1 MKTKDL
7 YFGTMKFVWL
17 KLALGAAL
25 TLGAIILFALF
36 ALIGSLFGQ
45 GGAAVGFI
53 LWLISSVALY
63 RFAMSYVG
71 YLIKAGHVA
80 VIAEAIS
87 SGAIPENQFE
97 WGKNAVKSR
106 FAMSNVYFVIDR
118 LVSGAVRQLQNGVEN
133 IASLFDA
140 IPGISSVAAFVKLFI
155 GVALGYIDECC
166 LGYCFLQKDE
176 GAFKSSC
183 DGVVIYFQ
191 NAKHLLKNAL
201 KVSAV
206 VMLTTLVALVIPAA
220 LFLLLFKA
228 IGWSPLAAIILAVFV
243 AAFVRS
249 AFIDSYIMIDMMKH
263 YMDVV
268 PETEISFDLY
278 GKLCRLSGKFKKLF
292 EKAKA
297 ETPEPVVEV

>member
-36 ALIGSLFGQ
+36 TLIGSLFGE

-53 LWLISSVALY
+53 LWLVSSVALY
-63 RFAMSYVG
+63 RFAMAYFG

>member
-191 NAKHLLKNAL
+191 NAKQLLKNAL

-206 VMLTTLVALVIPAA
+206 VMLTTLVALAIPAA

-228 IGWSPLAAIILAVFV
+228 IGWSPVAAIILAIFV

>member
-191 NAKHLLKNAL
+191 NAKQLLKNAL

-206 VMLTTLVALVIPAA
+206 VMLTTLVALAIPAA

-228 IGWSPLAAIILAVFV
+228 LGWSPVAAIILAIFV

>member
-53 LWLISSVALY
+53 LWLVSSVALY

-133 IASLFDA
+133 IASLFDS

-191 NAKHLLKNAL
+191 NAKQLLKNAL
-201 KVSAV
+201 KVAAV

-228 IGWSPLAAIILAVFV
+228 IGWSPLAAVILAVFV

>member
-25 TLGAIILFALF
+25 TLGAALLFALF
-36 ALIGSLFGQ
+36 ALVGSLFGEN
-45 GGAAVGFI
+45 GVGVSLL
-53 LWLISSVALY
+53 LWALSFFALY
-63 RFAMSYVG
+63 RFAMSYFG

-80 VIAEAIS
+80 VIAEAINR
-87 SGAIPENQFE
+87 GAIPENQFE

-133 IASLFDA
+133 IANLFGA

-155 GVALGYIDECC
+155 SVALGYIDECC

-191 NAKHLLKNAL
+191 NAKQLLKNAL

-206 VMLTTLVALVIPAA
+206 VILTTAVALAIPAA

-228 IGWSPLAAIILAVFV
+228 LGWSPVAAVILAILV
-243 AAFVRS
+243 AVFVRS

-278 GKLCRLSGKFKKLF
+278 GKLSRLSGKFRKLF
-292 EKAKA
+292 ERAKA
-297 ETPEPVVEV
+297 EAAEPVTEI